1 MFKPSSFRIT
11 YLVLGV
17 WGAHL
22 LHISRFRLVGW
33 SHISAL
39 PDYPISLCLSFW
51 LSLLL
56 IPLVVVIS
64 ILLLKNPKLWMVIA
78 CFVLSEAAS
87 QVLGRSLIKFVVD
100 LGLWGT
106 LVGNYIIDSFYGSNV
121 AEYSRKSLSVLH
133 SEMLVI
139 LRIMVT
145 GSLFVVG
152 TLGITVA
159 SNIISR
165 YFNGELGQ
173 GTAWCYIGSIIY
185 LAFGMFFLLI
195 LPLFKTIVQVRE
207 QIVADCI
214 G

>member
-1 MFKPSSFRIT
+1 
-11 YLVLGV
+11 
-17 WGAHL
+17 
-22 LHISRFRLVGW
+22 
-33 SHISAL
+33 
-39 PDYPISLCLSFW
+39 
-51 LSLLL
+51 
-56 IPLVVVIS
+56 
-64 ILLLKNPKLWMVIA
+64 MVIA